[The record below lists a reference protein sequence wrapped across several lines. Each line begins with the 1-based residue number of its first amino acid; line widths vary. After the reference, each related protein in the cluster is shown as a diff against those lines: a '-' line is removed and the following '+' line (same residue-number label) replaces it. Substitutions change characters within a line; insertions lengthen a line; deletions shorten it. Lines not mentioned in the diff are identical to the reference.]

1 MVESQKVNI
10 LDFAICSVGQLLNSA
25 IVEQKQ
31 PETICKQMGMAKL

>member
-10 LDFAICSVGQLLNSA
+10 LDFDICSMWQLLNST

-31 PETICKQMGMAKL
+31 PETIHKQIGMAKF